1 MIGNKIADKIIK
13 VSRTW
18 TFRNMNFKNF
28 KNFTNSETVTNL
40 EEKDMSPQQEWKT
53 IDDLRIMEQ

>member
-1 MIGNKIADKIIK
+1 
-13 VSRTW
+13 
-18 TFRNMNFKNF
+18 MNFKNF

-40 EEKDMSPQQEWKT
+40 EEKDISPQQEWKT